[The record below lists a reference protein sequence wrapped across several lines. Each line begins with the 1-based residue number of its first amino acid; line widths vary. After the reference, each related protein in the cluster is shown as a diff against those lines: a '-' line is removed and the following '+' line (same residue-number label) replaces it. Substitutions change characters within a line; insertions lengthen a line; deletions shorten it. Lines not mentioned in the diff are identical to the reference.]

1 LRGSGVKLRNGL
13 LWFAALLAAGNA
25 PAQTPEAVPT
35 IESVIGTPIGTD
47 YFLANYA
54 QLERYFKAV
63 AASSDRAQLVEIGRT
78 AEGRPQYMMIVSSP
92 ENMAKLDH
100 YRDIARR
107 MAQGRDLDDAAAA
120 ALARE
125 GRAIV
130 WVDGGMHAA
139 ETVHAQALM
148 AAVEHFTR
156 ADDAETRRIL
166 DNVIILFGHDN
177 PDGQQLVADWYMQF
191 AMPRPLQPTQGG
203 ALPRLYQK
211 YVGHDNNR
219 DWYAITQPETR
230 NISRVLFREWF
241 PQIIYNHHQPGP
253 DGMVVF
259 MPPFRDPFNYVYDPL
274 VITGLSEVGAAMHS
288 GLVSEGKAGSGMRS
302 TANYSTWFNGSLRTV
317 SYFHNAIGIL
327 TEIVGSPTP
336 FQLSLT
342 AENQLPRN
350 DLPMPVSP
358 RMWHMK
364 DSIDYS
370 LSMNRAL
377 LDYSAR
383 NRERLLF
390 NMYRMAANAIAR
402 GSGDSWVDSAS
413 RVEALAAAAEATP
426 SGQGTLGL
434 DPRGNPAGIDV
445 ALYDRILR
453 DPALRAARGYV
464 IPADQPDFPT
474 AVKFANTLIRGGV
487 TVERA
492 RAAFEVGGQRYPA
505 GSLVV
510 RTAQAYRPHILD
522 MFEPQDHPHD
532 VAYPGGP
539 PIRPYDATGY
549 TLAYQMGVGF
559 DRIVEGFDGPF
570 ETLPD
575 EIAPPVGRIVG
586 EGRAGWIVDHR
597 VNDSFVLTNRLLKA
611 GQPVMWIREG
621 TRAGG
626 KDFGP
631 GAIWVPYS
639 EAAARIVGE
648 AVGPLGVDA
657 LAQSRAP
664 RGETIALRP
673 VRIGIVDLW
682 GGLMPS
688 GWIRWLFDQF
698 EFPYEV
704 VHPQRLAAGDL
715 NAAFDVLIF
724 PDAAYVGEGQ
734 SSRNRRPIAQPDAAD
749 IPTEYRPMLGEI
761 SAAKTLPQIE
771 RFARNGGTL
780 MAIGS
785 STALVDLFDMPVDF
799 GVKDDD
805 GKPLPP
811 ETYFIPGSLLRA
823 QFDTRQPLAYGMPA
837 QGDVYFANS
846 PVYRAEPGAS
856 GIASVSWFEGAD
868 LLRSGW
874 AHGEA
879 ALDGMAGVL
888 DIDVGRGKLFLY
900 GPEVLQR
907 GQPHGTFKLFF
918 NGILYGP
925 AATADRAQQP

>member
-1 LRGSGVKLRNGL
+1 MLGL
-13 LWFAALLAAGNA
+13 AALAAAVSARGQSA
-25 PAQTPEAVPT
+25 APEAVPT
-35 IESVIGTPIGTD
+35 IASVIGTPVGTD
-47 YFLANYA
+47 YFLANYD

-63 AASSDRAQLVEIGRT
+63 AAVSDRARLVEIGRT
-78 AEGRPQYMMIVSSP
+78 AEDRPQYMMIVSSP
-92 ENMAKLDH
+92 ANMAKLDQ

-107 MAQGRDLDDAAAA
+107 MAQGRGLDEGSAAS
-120 ALARE
+120 LARE

-130 WVDGGMHAA
+130 WIDGGMHAA

-156 ADDAETRRIL
+156 ADDEETRRIL

-191 AMPRPLQPTQGG
+191 AMPRPVQPTQGG

-288 GLVSEGKAGSGMRS
+288 GLVAEGKAGSGMRS

-350 DLPMPVSP
+350 DLPMPVAP

-370 LSMNRAL
+370 ISMNRAL
-377 LDYSAR
+377 LDYAAR
-383 NRERLLF
+383 NRERLLL
-390 NMYRMAANAIAR
+390 NMYRMAANAIDR
-402 GSGDSWVDSAS
+402 GSHDSWVTSAGS
-413 RVEALAAAAEATP
+413 IDALAAAADAEGAGEGTRGLNP
-426 SGQGTLGL
+426 HGQPT
-434 DPRGNPAGIDV
+434 GIDV

-453 DPALRAARGYV
+453 DPARRAARGYV
-464 IPADQPDFPT
+464 LPADQPDFPT
-474 AVKFANTLIRGGV
+474 AIKFANALIRGGV
-487 TVERA
+487 EVQRA
-492 RAAFEVGGQRYPA
+492 TAAFEVGGRRYPA

-510 RTAQAYRPHILD
+510 KTAQAYRPHILD

-549 TLAYQMGVGF
+549 TLAYQMGVAF

-570 ETLPD
+570 ETLAD
-575 EIAPPVGRIVG
+575 EAAPPRGRIVG
-586 EGRAGWIVDHR
+586 RGRAGWLMDHR
-597 VNDSFVLTNRLLKA
+597 VNDGFVLTNRLLRA
-611 GQPVMWIREG
+611 GQQVRWVKDEGEIPAGTVWI
-621 TRAGG
+621 
-626 KDFGP
+626 
-631 GAIWVPYS
+631 PYS
-639 EAAARIVGE
+639 DAAAHIVRE
-648 AVGPLGVDA
+648 AVGPLGLEVRA
-657 LAQSRAP
+657 VRRAP
-664 RGETIALRP
+664 RGATIALKP
-673 VRIGIVDLW
+673 VRIGVVDLW

-688 GWIRWLFDQF
+688 GWVRWIFDQF

-704 VHPQRLAAGDL
+704 VHPLRLDAGHL
-715 NAAFDVLIF
+715 NADFDVLIF
-724 PDAAYVGEGQ
+724 PDAAYVAKGQ
-734 SSRNRRPIAQPDAAD
+734 ESRNRRPIAQPAAAD
-749 IPTEYRPMLGEI
+749 IPAEYRAWLGEI
-761 SAAKTLPQIE
+761 SAGKTLPQI
-771 RFARNGGTL
+771 RAFAENGGTL
-780 MAIGS
+780 VAIGS
-785 STALVDLFDMPVDF
+785 STALVDLFGTGISPGAVDA
-799 GVKDDD
+799 D

-811 ETYFIPGSLLRA
+811 EAYYIPGTVLRA
-823 QFDTRQPLAYGMPA
+823 HFDPRQPLAYGMPA
-837 QGDVYFANS
+837 EADVYFARS
-846 PVYRAEPGAS
+846 PVFRVAPGAA
-856 GIASVSWFEGAD
+856 GVRRVSWFEGD
-868 LLRSGW
+868 HLLRSGW
-874 AHGEA
+874 AHGA
-879 ALDGMAGVL
+879 SALVGTAGVL
-888 DIDVGRGKLFLY
+888 DVDVGRGKLLMY
-900 GPEVLQR
+900 GPEILQR

-925 AATADRAQQP
+925 AAVAERTQQP